1 MLGNGVFTEGVLGF
15 LDKETILMLCQMA
28 DVNEMFDLLEHYCV
42 FHGQKF
48 APPRKQLVGLT
59 RTEKKEFY
67 RGFDSREARKLAL
80 DRPRR
85 LDFWDDN
92 GDESEMD
99 KDAEEDGRPKDFLD
113 DSGDESEM
121 DADFSSDSRDESE
134 MDTKT
139 EEVGESNEE
148 KSNVD
153 SFKMSWTDWLMAN
166 PCERPE
172 CCVACLVA
180 CKELEKCKFC
190 KKYKHWDRFVMCTG
204 CGYRGCE
211 DCGSKVIG
219 ACDGCEGDK
228 FCVNCDEDGFVCEYE
243 DCGQF
248 SCGPFCS
255 YVELDGSYAYDLC
268 DGNQICGVCLMDM
281 AENADY

>member
-1 MLGNGVFTEGVLGF
+1 MAERRSSTSNRSTMNPKCHLPMLGNGVFTEGVLGF

-59 RTEKKEFY
+59 RTEKKEFC
-67 RGFDSREARKLAL
+67 RGFDSREARKLA
-80 DRPRR
+80 RSRR
-85 LDFWDDN
+85 TPYRLELW
-92 GDESEMD
+92 
-99 KDAEEDGRPKDFLD
+99 D
-113 DSGDESEM
+113 DSGDESELEE
-121 DADFSSDSRDESE
+121 DGRPQDFLGNRGDESE
-134 MDTKT
+134 MDSDFLGDGGDASEMDTGAAGA
-139 EEVGESNEE
+139 GESNEE
-148 KSNVD
+148 TTKVD
-153 SFKMSWTDWLMAN
+153 VFKISWKNWLMEN
-166 PCERPE
+166 PCERSE
-172 CCVACLVA
+172 SCLACYIA
-180 CKELEKCKFC
+180 SKALEKCKFC

-255 YVELDGSYAYDLC
+255 YVELTATKFA
-268 DGNQICGVCLMDM
+268 VCV
-281 AENADY
+281 